1 MFYEEIQAKIADLQ
15 AQAQAVKAQE
25 KQQASEACRAMIASY
40 GITARDL
47 GLDKPA
53 KGKAGPKP
61 GGKIPPKYR
70 DPLSGALWSGRG
82 KTPKWINGA
91 ADRSAYAI

>member
-1 MFYEEIQAKIADLQ
+1 MYYEEIQAKIADLQ
-15 AQAQAVKAQE
+15 AQAAKVKQEE
-25 KQQASEACRAMIASY
+25 KQQAIDAAKAMITSY
-40 GITARDL
+40 GITAKDL

-61 GGKIPPKYR
+61 GNKIPPKYR

-82 KTPKWINGA
+82 KTPKWFNGSF
-91 ADRSAYAI
+91 DLSTYAL

>member
-1 MFYEEIQAKIADLQ
+1 MYYEEIQAKIADLQ
-15 AQAQAVKAQE
+15 AQAARVKQEEKAQ
-25 KQQASEACRAMIASY
+25 AIDAARAMITSY
-40 GITARDL
+40 GITAKDL
-47 GLDKPA
+47 GLDKAP

-70 DPLSGALWSGRG
+70 DPQSGATWSGRG

-91 ADRSAYAI
+91 DRSQYAI